1 MDAGSPPGS
10 ETYMR
15 SIKHWRKELL
25 PGLAVIA
32 VVALVSAMD
41 WLGGVE
47 RRLYDA
53 AMHFGSHRLSDQVAV
68 IAIDE
73 ASLATIGR
81 WPWPREVHAQ
91 LIAKLAGAG
100 AKAVGYTVFFS
111 ETQSGQ
117 GAAQLERI
125 RQRLQSSGLAGH
137 ADATVRADYAAL
149 LQLIEEAGKELDGD
163 KLLAQA
169 LIKAGNAFLP
179 MNLELGE
186 PGGRALKPLP
196 EFVTR
201 SAFATVQMEAGGPL
215 SLPLPSRGATL
226 PLDSVGQSAAGIG
239 FLNLT
244 PDDDGV
250 VRALPLALQYSERS
264 YPSLALALAARALDV
279 DPRELRVKLGEG
291 VSLGSVRVPADE
303 RLRFYP
309 FFHRS
314 GSDGPGFQVDS
325 FADVLSGSL
334 HPERY
339 RGKVVFVGATAPG
352 LSSSVVTPVAAAMPT
367 VLMVANAT
375 SSLLRQDFVTIPRQR
390 AGIEWAV
397 FALVAIYIL
406 LALPRMGALRAALGT
421 GVLFVLV
428 VGGGVYLLAAQG
440 VWLRLM
446 PAALL
451 LALGHIAV
459 TTVGFLASEEAKRA
473 ADDNTAESNRM
484 LGLAFQSQG
493 QLDLA
498 FDKFRQ
504 VPLERRMLDPLYNL
518 ALDFERKRQFGKAV
532 SVLEHMSGF
541 EPEFR
546 DIQDRLQRLK
556 ALVGQGT
563 EPMLAK
569 REGLLAAGAER
580 PRLGRYEIEREL
592 GKGAMGVVYMG
603 RDSKIGRVVAIK
615 TMELSREFDPQELA
629 EVKSRFFREAETAGR
644 LSHPN
649 IVTIYDAGE
658 EQELAYIAME
668 FVKGQDLIPYTR
680 PGHLLPLAKTLEMMA
695 DIADALAYAHD
706 NQVIHRDIKPANI
719 MYEPESGLLKVADFG
734 IARISDASRTRTGM
748 VLGTPSY
755 MSPEQ
760 LGGRKIDGRADLYAL
775 GVTFYQ
781 LLCGHLPFEGGS
793 MTELMYKI
801 ANDPPANILEY
812 NAALPDSVVRLV
824 AKALSKRPEDRF
836 QTGTQ
841 LAAAL
846 RECRS
851 ELFSE
856 IVDIGLDTA
865 A

>member
-1 MDAGSPPGS
+1 ML
-10 ETYMR
+10 
-15 SIKHWRKELL
+15 SIKNWRKELI
-25 PGLAVIA
+25 PGLAMIV
-32 VVALVSAMD
+32 VVALVTAAD

-53 AMHFGSHRLSDQVAV
+53 AMQFGSHRLSDQVAV

-73 ASLATIGR
+73 ASLAALGR
-81 WPWPREVHAQ
+81 WPWSREVHAQ
-91 LIAKLAGAG
+91 LIGKLAAGG

-111 ETQSGQ
+111 EAQGGS
-117 GAAQLERI
+117 GAAQLERV
-125 RQRLQSSGLAGH
+125 RQRLLSSGLDNH
-137 ADATVRADYAAL
+137 ADAGVRADYTAL
-149 LQLIEEAGKELDGD
+149 MQLLDEAGKELDGD
-163 KLLAQA
+163 KRLAQA
-169 LIKAGNAFLP
+169 LIKAGNTLLP
-179 MNLELGE
+179 MNFELGE

-201 SAFATVQMEAGGPL
+201 SAFSTVQVEADGAL
-215 SLPLPSRGATL
+215 ALPLPARGATV

-264 YPSLALALAARALDV
+264 YPSLPLALAARALDIGPN
-279 DPRELRVKLGEG
+279 DLRIKLGEG
-291 VSLGSVRVPADE
+291 VSLGGARVQADQNM
-303 RLRFYP
+303 RFYP

-314 GSDGPGFQVDS
+314 AGDSPGFQIDS
-325 FADVLSGSL
+325 FADVVSGSL

-352 LSSSVVTPVAAAMPT
+352 LSSNVVTPVSAAMPT
-367 VLMVANAT
+367 VLVVANAT
-375 SSLLRQDFVTIPRQR
+375 SSLLQQDFVSIPKRR
-390 AGIEWAV
+390 PWIEWGV
-397 FALVAIYIL
+397 FALAGLYVL
-406 LALPRMGALRAALGT
+406 LLLPRLGALRAALGT
-421 GVLFVLV
+421 GVLLVLV
-428 VGGGVYLLAAQG
+428 VGSSVYLLAVQG

-459 TTVGFLASEEAKRA
+459 TTAGFFATEEARRA
-473 ADDNTAESNRM
+473 ADDSSAESNRM

-518 ALDFERKRQFGKAV
+518 ALDFVRKRQFGKAMT
-532 SVLEHMSGF
+532 VLEHMSGL
-541 EPEFR
+541 EPDFR
-546 DIQDRLQRLK
+546 DIKDRLQRLK

-563 EPMLAK
+563 EPIVAK
-569 REGLLAAGAER
+569 REGLLTAGAER

-658 EQELAYIAME
+658 EQDLAYIAME
-668 FVKGQDLIPYTR
+668 FVKGNDLIAHTR
-680 PGHLLPLAKTLEMMA
+680 PGHLLPLAKVLEMMA

-775 GVTFYQ
+775 GVTLYQ

-801 ANDPPANILEY
+801 ANDPPANILDY
-812 NAALPDSVVRLV
+812 NAALPDAVVRLV

-836 QTGTQ
+836 QTGSQ

-846 RECRS
+846 RECRA

-856 IVDIGLDTA
+856 IVDIGLDPA